1 MHHFGWN
8 HHRTA
13 LQEWGVAKGE
23 MRKEWENTRWI
34 KPQLKDKGSFE
45 LDLAASEFSALTTR
59 NQNAQ
64 QREIAASSRK
74 QPHGNVLTTSR
85 AGKELTLMMG
95 DEM

>member
-34 KPQLKDKGSFE
+34 KPQLKDKGTFERWTLQLLSF
-45 LDLAASEFSALTTR
+45 LLS
-59 NQNAQ
+59 Q
-64 QREIAASSRK
+64 QEIRML
-74 QPHGNVLTTSR
+74 NR
-85 AGKELTLMMG
+85 GKSLLPAENSLMAMC
-95 DEM
+95 